1 MILKIF
7 QQLIRHMPYLNREQI
22 IELIKKKRIYSNKS
36 IAKSQLQ
43 PASLDLTISDV
54 CYRIKASFIPNKIRI
69 SEIIKDLSLSRI
81 NLNKNTLLEKN
92 CIYLCELNE
101 KLNLPEDIMGK
112 SNPKSTTGRLD
123 IFTRVITENGKE
135 YDFVNYNYK
144 GKLYLE
150 IIPQSFSI
158 ILKKNTSLNQ
168 IRFFQGTQ
176 IENKIKQINI
186 SVSIKKNQIT
196 AYKAKK
202 ITSAIN
208 LNKINFYKS
217 NKYWEE
223 IVTKEN
229 YFIIERD
236 EFYILRSKE
245 SIIIKN
251 NQAAELEPFKDSFGN
266 FRVHYAGFFDP
277 GFGNNKLGTPAV
289 LELRAYD
296 TPFIIRDGQLVGQLN
311 YYNIEEINKKTYGAK
326 IKSNYFNQNLKL
338 AKQFR

>member
-1 MILKIF
+1 
-7 QQLIRHMPYLNREQI
+7 MPYLNREQI
-22 IELIKKKRIYSNKS
+22 LKLIRKKHIFSYKS
-36 IAKSQLQ
+36 FINNQIQ
-43 PASLDLTISDV
+43 PASLDLTLSDK
-54 CYRIKASFIPNKIRI
+54 CYRIKASFIPNNIKI
-69 SEIIKDLSLSRI
+69 SNVIKELSLSKI
-81 NLNKNTLLEKN
+81 DLNQNTLLEKN

-101 KLNLPEDIMGK
+101 KLMLPKDIMAK

-135 YDFVNYNYK
+135 YDYINYNYK

-158 ILKKNTSLNQ
+158 ILKKNISLNQ
-168 IRFFQGTQ
+168 IRFFHGSNIDDT
-176 IENKIKQINI
+176 IKQIKI

-208 LNKINFYKS
+208 LNKVNFYNS

-223 IVTKEN
+223 IVPKDN

-245 SIIIKN
+245 YITIKN

-311 YYNIEEINKKTYGAK
+311 YYEIDEVKKQNYGVN

-338 AKQFR
+338 AKQFK

>member
-1 MILKIF
+1 
-7 QQLIRHMPYLNREQI
+7 MPYLNREQI
-22 IELIKKKRIYSNKS
+22 LALINEKQINSNRS
-36 IAKSQLQ
+36 INISQIQ
-43 PASLDLTISDV
+43 PASLDLTLSDK
-54 CYRIKASFIPNKIRI
+54 CYRIKASFIPNNLKI
-69 SEIIKDLSLSRI
+69 SEVIKELSLTKI
-81 NLNKNTLLEKN
+81 DLNKNTLLEKN

-101 KLNLPEDIMGK
+101 RLNLPNNIMGK

-123 IFTRVITENGKE
+123 IFTRIITEKGKE
-135 YDFVNYNYK
+135 YDNVNYNYK

-168 IRFFQGTQ
+168 IRFFKGSN
-176 IENKIKQINI
+176 IEEKTKQINI
-186 SVSIKKNQIT
+186 SVSIKRNQIT

-202 ITSAIN
+202 ITSAID

-217 NKYWEE
+217 KKYWEE
-223 IVTKEN
+223 IIPEDN

-245 SIIIKN
+245 AIRIKN

-311 YYNIEEINKKTYGAK
+311 YYNIDKIKKESYGK
-326 IKSNYFNQNLKL
+326 SIKSNYFNQNLKL
-338 AKQFR
+338 AKQFK

>member
-1 MILKIF
+1 
-7 QQLIRHMPYLNREQI
+7 MPYLNREQI
-22 IELIKKKRIYSNKS
+22 LALIKNGNIYSNKS
-36 IAKSQLQ
+36 LIKNQIQ
-43 PASLDLTISDV
+43 PASLDLTLSDK
-54 CYRIKASFIPNKIRI
+54 CYRIKASFIPNNIKI
-69 SEIIKDLSLSRI
+69 SKVIKELSLSKI
-81 NLNKNTLLEKN
+81 DLNQNTLLEKN

-101 KLNLPEDIMGK
+101 KLNLPNNIMGK

-135 YDFVNYNYK
+135 YDFINYKYK

-158 ILKKNTSLNQ
+158 IIKKDNSLNQ
-168 IRFFQGTQ
+168 IRFFQGSY
-176 IENKIKQINI
+176 IESKFKQINI
-186 SVSIKKNQIT
+186 SVSIKKNQVT

-202 ITSAIN
+202 ITSAID
-208 LNKINFYKS
+208 LNKINFYKVS
-217 NKYWEE
+217 KYWEE
-223 IVTKEN
+223 IIPEDN

-245 SIIIKN
+245 SITVKN
-251 NQAAELEPFKDSFGN
+251 NQAAELEPYKDSFGN

-277 GFGNNKLGTPAV
+277 GFGNSETGTPAV

-311 YYNIEEINKKTYGAK
+311 YYEIDEVKKDTYGLS
-326 IKSNYFNQNLKL
+326 IKSNYSNQNLKL
-338 AKQFR
+338 AKQFK

>member
-1 MILKIF
+1 
-7 QQLIRHMPYLNREQI
+7 MPYLNRQQI
-22 IELIKKKRIYSNKS
+22 IKLINNKQVYSKKLLMNNQI
-36 IAKSQLQ
+36 Q
-43 PASLDLTISDV
+43 PASLDLTLSEK
-54 CYRIKASFIPNKIRI
+54 CYRIKASFIPNNIKISKVI
-69 SEIIKDLSLSRI
+69 NELSLTKI
-81 NLNKNTLLEKN
+81 DLNQNKLLEKN

-101 KLNLPEDIMGK
+101 ILNLPNDIMGK

-135 YDFVNYNYK
+135 YDYINYNYK

-158 ILKKNTSLNQ
+158 ILKKNISLNQ
-168 IRFFQGTQ
+168 IRFFQGSNTEEQ
-176 IENKIKQINI
+176 IKQINL
-186 SVSIKKNQIT
+186 SVSIKRNKIT

-202 ITSAIN
+202 ITSAID
-208 LNKINFYKS
+208 LSKINFYKS
-217 NKYWEE
+217 DKYWDKI
-223 IVTKEN
+223 IVKDD
-229 YFIIERD
+229 YFVIEKD

-245 SIIIKN
+245 TIIIKN

-277 GFGNNKLGTPAV
+277 GFGNNNIGTPAV

-311 YYNIEEINKKTYGAK
+311 YYKIDEIKKESYGNG

-338 AKQFR
+338 AKQFKK

>member
-1 MILKIF
+1 
-7 QQLIRHMPYLNREQI
+7 MPYLNRDQI
-22 IELIKKKRIYSNKS
+22 ITLIKNKNIYSNRS
-36 IAKSQLQ
+36 ITNKQLQ
-43 PASLDLTISDV
+43 PASLDLTLSNV
-54 CYRIKASFIPNKIRI
+54 CYRIKASFIPNDIKI
-69 SEIIKDLSLSRI
+69 SKVIKELALTKI
-81 NLNKNTLLEKN
+81 YLNRNTLLEKN

-101 KLNLPEDIMGK
+101 KLRLPKDIMGK

-123 IFTRVITENGKE
+123 IFTRVITENGTE

-158 ILKKNTSLNQ
+158 ILKKDTSLNQ
-168 IRFFQGTQ
+168 IRFFKGSN

-186 SVSIKKNQIT
+186 SVSIKKKQIT

-208 LNKINFYKS
+208 LNKINFYNS
-217 NKYWEE
+217 DKYWEK
-223 IVTKEN
+223 IIPKDN
-229 YFIIERD
+229 YFIIEKD

-245 SIIIKN
+245 SIIVKN

-277 GFGNNKLGTPAV
+277 GFGNIKLGIPAV

-311 YYNIEEINKKTYGAK
+311 FYEIDEIKKLSYGIK
-326 IKSNYFNQNLKL
+326 IKSNYYNQDLKL
-338 AKQFR
+338 AKQFK

>member
-1 MILKIF
+1 
-7 QQLIRHMPYLNREQI
+7 MPYLNRQQI
-22 IELIKKKRIYSNKS
+22 LNLIRKKNIYSDKKLVN
-36 IAKSQLQ
+36 SQIQ
-43 PASLDLTISDV
+43 PASLDLTLSEK
-54 CYRIKASFIPNKIRI
+54 CYRIKASFIPNNIKI
-69 SEIIKDLSLSRI
+69 SKVIKELSLTKIDI
-81 NLNKNTLLEKN
+81 NQNTLLEKN

-101 KLNLPEDIMGK
+101 KLSLPHNIMGK

-123 IFTRVITENGKE
+123 IFTRIITENGQE
-135 YDFVNYNYK
+135 YDYVKYNYK

-168 IRFFQGTQ
+168 IRFFQRSN

-186 SVSIKKNQIT
+186 TVSIKKNQIT

-202 ITSAIN
+202 ITSAVD
-208 LNKINFYKS
+208 LNKVNFYNS
-217 NKYWEE
+217 DKYWEA
-223 IVTKEN
+223 IIPKDN

-245 SIIIKN
+245 TIIVKN

-311 YYNIEEINKKTYGAK
+311 YYEIDEIKKESYGNEIN
-326 IKSNYFNQNLKL
+326 SNYYDQNLKL
-338 AKQFR
+338 AKQFK

>member
-1 MILKIF
+1 
-7 QQLIRHMPYLNREQI
+7 MPYLNREQI
-22 IELIKKKRIYSNKS
+22 KILINKKYIKSKKSLISNQ
-36 IAKSQLQ
+36 IQ
-43 PASLDLTISDV
+43 PASLDLTLSEK
-54 CYRIKASFIPNKIRI
+54 CYRIKASFIPNNIKI
-69 SEIIKDLSLSRI
+69 STVIKELSLSKI
-81 NLNKNTLLEKN
+81 DLNQNVLLEKN

-101 KLNLPEDIMGK
+101 KLNLPNDIMGK

-135 YDFVNYNYK
+135 YDHVDYKYK
-144 GKLYLE
+144 GKLFLE

-158 ILKKNTSLNQ
+158 LVKKNISLNQ
-168 IRFFQGTQ
+168 IRFFQGSN
-176 IENKIKQINI
+176 IENKMKQINI
-186 SVSIKKNQIT
+186 SVSIQKNQIT

-202 ITSAIN
+202 ITSAID

-217 NKYWEE
+217 DKYWEKIIPE
-223 IVTKEN
+223 NN

-245 SIIIKN
+245 AIKIKN

-311 YYNIEEINKKTYGAK
+311 YYEINEIKKYSYGNK

-338 AKQFR
+338 AKQFKF

>member
-1 MILKIF
+1 
-7 QQLIRHMPYLNREQI
+7 MPYLNREQI
-22 IELIKKKRIYSNKS
+22 LNLIEKNHIYSDKS
-36 IAKSQLQ
+36 FIKNQIQ
-43 PASLDLTISDV
+43 PASLDLTLSKK
-54 CYRIKASFIPNKIRI
+54 CYRIKASFIPNNTNI
-69 SEIIKDLSLSRI
+69 SKVIKELSLAKI
-81 NLNKNTLLEKN
+81 DLNKNTLLEKN

-101 KLNLPEDIMGK
+101 KLNLPNNIMGK

-135 YDFVNYNYK
+135 YDFINYKYK

-158 ILKKNTSLNQ
+158 IIKKNTSLNQ
-168 IRFFQGTQ
+168 IRFFQGSN
-176 IENKIKQINI
+176 IENKFKQINI
-186 SVSIKKNQIT
+186 SVSIKKKQVA

-202 ITSAIN
+202 ITSAID
-208 LNKINFYKS
+208 LNKINFYKIS
-217 NKYWEE
+217 KYWEE
-223 IVTKEN
+223 IIPEDN

-245 SIIIKN
+245 SITVKN

-277 GFGNNKLGTPAV
+277 GFGNTKVGTPAV

-311 YYNIEEINKKTYGAK
+311 YYEIDEIKKESYGLS

-338 AKQFR
+338 AKQFK

>member
-1 MILKIF
+1 
-7 QQLIRHMPYLNREQI
+7 MPYLNRDQI
-22 IELIKKKRIYSNKS
+22 LTLIKKKKIYSNNSKIS
-36 IAKSQLQ
+36 KQIQ
-43 PASLDLTISDV
+43 PASLDLTLSDK
-54 CYRIKASFIPNKIRI
+54 CYRIKASFIPNNIKISDVI
-69 SEIIKDLSLSRI
+69 NDLTLTKI
-81 NLNKNTLLEKN
+81 DLNQNTLLEKN

-101 KLNLPEDIMGK
+101 KLSLPHDIMGK

-135 YDFVNYNYK
+135 YDYVNYNYK

-158 ILKKNTSLNQ
+158 ILKKNLSLNQ
-168 IRFFQGTQ
+168 IRFFQDSKTKG
-176 IENKIKQINI
+176 KIKQINI
-186 SVSIKKNQIT
+186 SVSIKKNEIT

-202 ITSAIN
+202 ITSAID
-208 LNKINFYKS
+208 LSKINFYKS
-217 NKYWEE
+217 EKYWEK
-223 IVTKEN
+223 IIPRDN

-245 SIIIKN
+245 AIIIKN

-311 YYNIEEINKKTYGAK
+311 YYNIDKIKNQSYGK
-326 IKSNYFNQNLKL
+326 SIKSNYYNQNLKL
-338 AKQFR
+338 AKQFK

>member
-1 MILKIF
+1 MS
-7 QQLIRHMPYLNREQI
+7 YLNREQI
-22 IELIKKKRIYSNKS
+22 KTLIKSGQIYSNKS
-36 IAKSQLQ
+36 INKNQIQ
-43 PASLDLTISDV
+43 PASLDLTLSDK
-54 CYRIKASFIPNKIRI
+54 CYRIKASFIPNNIKI
-69 SEIIKDLSLSRI
+69 SNVIKELSLSRV
-81 NLNKNTLLEKN
+81 NLNINALLEKN

-101 KLNLPEDIMGK
+101 KLKLPKDIMGK

-135 YDFVNYNYK
+135 YDNIKYNYK

-158 ILKKNTSLNQ
+158 IVKRNISLNQ
-168 IRFFQGTQ
+168 LRFFKGAN
-176 IENKIKQINI
+176 EKNRIKKINI
-186 SVSIKKNQIT
+186 SVAIQKNSIS

-202 ITSAIN
+202 ITSAID

-217 NKYWEE
+217 NKYWEK
-223 IVTKEN
+223 IIPKDN

-245 SIIIKN
+245 SIKIKN

-277 GFGNNKLGTPAV
+277 GFGNNRLGTPAV

-311 YYNIEEINKKTYGAK
+311 YYQIDEIKNQSYGSK
-326 IKSNYFNQNLKL
+326 INSNYFNQNLKL
-338 AKQFR
+338 AKQFK

>member
-1 MILKIF
+1 
-7 QQLIRHMPYLNREQI
+7 MPYLNREQI
-22 IELIKKKRIYSNKS
+22 LSLINKKYIYSSKS
-36 IAKSQLQ
+36 SIIDQLQ
-43 PASLDLTISDV
+43 PASLDLTLSKK
-54 CYRIKASFIPNKIRI
+54 CYRIKASFIPNNIKI
-69 SEIIKDLSLSRI
+69 SKVIKELSLSKI
-81 NLNKNTLLEKN
+81 DLSQSHLLEKN

-101 KLNLPEDIMGK
+101 NLRLPHDIMGK

-123 IFTRVITENGKE
+123 IFTRIITENGKE
-135 YDFVNYNYK
+135 YDFINYNYK

-158 ILKKNTSLNQ
+158 IIKENISLNQ
-168 IRFFQGTQ
+168 VRFFQGS
-176 IENKIKQINI
+176 NNDYKIKQFNI
-186 SVSIKKNQIT
+186 SVSIKKNKIS

-208 LNKINFYKS
+208 LNKINYYKS
-217 NKYWEE
+217 DKYWEKIIPE
-223 IVTKEN
+223 EN
-229 YFIIERD
+229 YFIIEKD

-277 GFGNNKLGTPAV
+277 GFGNNNTGTPAV

-311 YYNIEEINKKTYGAK
+311 YYDIDEIKKNTYGIK
-326 IKSNYFNQNLKL
+326 IKSNYYNQNLKL
-338 AKQFR
+338 AKQFK

>member
-1 MILKIF
+1 MS
-7 QQLIRHMPYLNREQI
+7 YLNREQI
-22 IELIKKKRIYSNKS
+22 KTLIKSGQIYSNKF
-36 IAKSQLQ
+36 INKNQIQ
-43 PASLDLTISDV
+43 PASLDLTLSDK
-54 CYRIKASFIPNKIRI
+54 CYRIKASFIPNNIKI
-69 SEIIKDLSLSRI
+69 SNVIKELSLSRV
-81 NLNKNTLLEKN
+81 NLNINTLLEKN

-101 KLNLPEDIMGK
+101 KLKLPKDIMGK

-135 YDFVNYNYK
+135 YDNIKYNYK

-158 ILKKNTSLNQ
+158 IVKRNISLNQ
-168 IRFFQGTQ
+168 LRFFKGAN
-176 IENKIKQINI
+176 EKNRIKKINI
-186 SVSIKKNQIT
+186 SVAIKKNSIS

-202 ITSAIN
+202 ITSAID

-217 NKYWEE
+217 NKYWEK
-223 IVTKEN
+223 IIPKDN

-245 SIIIKN
+245 SIKIKN

-277 GFGNNKLGTPAV
+277 GFGNNRLGTPAV

-311 YYNIEEINKKTYGAK
+311 YYQIDEIKNQSYGSK
-326 IKSNYFNQNLKL
+326 INSNYFNQNLKL
-338 AKQFR
+338 AKQFK

>member
-1 MILKIF
+1 
-7 QQLIRHMPYLNREQI
+7 MPYLNREDI
-22 IELIKKKRIYSNKS
+22 LTLIKNKKIYSNK
-36 IAKSQLQ
+36 IINKNQIQ
-43 PASLDLTISDV
+43 PASLDLTLSDK
-54 CYRIKASFIPNKIRI
+54 CYRIKASFIPNNIKISKVI
-69 SEIIKDLSLSRI
+69 DELSLTKIDLS
-81 NLNKNTLLEKN
+81 KNTLLEKN

-101 KLNLPEDIMGK
+101 KLDLPKDIMGK

-123 IFTRVITENGKE
+123 IFTRVITENGRE
-135 YDFVNYNYK
+135 YDLINYKYK

-158 ILKKNTSLNQ
+158 IIKKNTSLNQ
-168 IRFFQGTQ
+168 IRFFKGSN

-186 SVSIKKNQIT
+186 SVSINKKQIT

-202 ITSAIN
+202 ITSAID
-208 LNKINFYKS
+208 LNKINFYRS
-217 NKYWEE
+217 DKYWEK
-223 IVTKEN
+223 IITKDN
-229 YFIIERD
+229 YFIIERN

-245 SIIIKN
+245 SIIVKN
-251 NQAAELEPFKDSFGN
+251 DQAAELEPFKDSFGN

-277 GFGNNKLGTPAV
+277 GFGNNKSGTPAV

-311 YYNIEEINKKTYGAK
+311 YYKIDELKKKSYGVT

-338 AKQFR
+338 AKQFK

>member
-1 MILKIF
+1 
-7 QQLIRHMPYLNREQI
+7 MPYLNRNQI
-22 IELIKKKRIYSNKS
+22 IALIKNKNIYSNRS
-36 IAKSQLQ
+36 ITNKQLQ
-43 PASLDLTISDV
+43 PASLDLTLSNV
-54 CYRIKASFIPNKIRI
+54 CYRIKASFIPNDIKI
-69 SEIIKDLSLSRI
+69 SKVIKELALTKI
-81 NLNKNTLLEKN
+81 HLNRNTLLEKN

-101 KLNLPEDIMGK
+101 KLRLPKDIMGK

-123 IFTRVITENGKE
+123 IFTRIITENGTE

-158 ILKKNTSLNQ
+158 ILKKDTSLNQ
-168 IRFFQGTQ
+168 IRFFKGSN

-186 SVSIKKNQIT
+186 SVSIKKKQIT

-208 LNKINFYKS
+208 LNKINFYNS
-217 NKYWEE
+217 DKYWEK
-223 IVTKEN
+223 IIPKDN
-229 YFIIERD
+229 YFIIEKD

-245 SIIIKN
+245 SILVKN

-277 GFGNNKLGTPAV
+277 GFGNIKLGIPAV

-311 YYNIEEINKKTYGAK
+311 FYEIDEIKKLSYGIK
-326 IKSNYFNQNLKL
+326 IKSNYYNQDLKL
-338 AKQFR
+338 AKQFK